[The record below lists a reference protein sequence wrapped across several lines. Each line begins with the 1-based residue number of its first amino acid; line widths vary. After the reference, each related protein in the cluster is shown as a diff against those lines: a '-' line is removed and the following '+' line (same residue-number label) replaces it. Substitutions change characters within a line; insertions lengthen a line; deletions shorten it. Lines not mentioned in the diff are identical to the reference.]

1 MPEITYT
8 DADGKERYET
18 LIKVEQDSVRDARG
32 LLVQTDWTQL
42 ADTPEDVKSV
52 FALYRAELQSIID
65 KRETS
70 AILPPHPRSI
80 YRFE

>member
-1 MPEITYT
+1 MVEVTYIEPDGRKRREKEPER
-8 DADGKERYET
+8 K
-18 LIKVEQDSVRDARG
+18 QDSVRDARG

-52 FALYRAELQSIID
+52 FAAYRAELRSIID
-65 KRETS
+65 KNEVNAT
-70 AILPPHPRSI
+70 LPVHPQSI